1 MELDNVLR
9 AKLAGLKREHVCKTK
24 VSEDH
29 DEQTSTTIT
38 FDYSDVTV
46 GDLLDIVERS
56 ETIKAQGRWRR
67 AGTIPTKENVKV
79 GAVVKR
85 EGITPYRALVQ
96 VFGGDEAKATA
107 FVKKY
112 DNDAAKAL
120 EAIKALV
127 EG

>member
-1 MELDNVLR
+1 METENVLK

-67 AGTIPTKENVKV
+67 ASACAAPHH
-79 GAVVKR
+79 ALPALQR
-85 EGITPYRALVQ
+85 RALVENQ
-96 VFGGDEAKATA
+96 RPIRMALRPVRPTPRERRYCCEVF
-107 FVKKY
+107 
-112 DNDAAKAL
+112 L
-120 EAIKALV
+120 
-127 EG
+127 